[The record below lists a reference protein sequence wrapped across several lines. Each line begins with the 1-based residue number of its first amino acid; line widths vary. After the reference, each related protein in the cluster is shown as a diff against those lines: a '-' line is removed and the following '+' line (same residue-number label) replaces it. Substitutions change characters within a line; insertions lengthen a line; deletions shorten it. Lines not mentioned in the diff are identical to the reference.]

1 MKFSSSCFCGNGRS
15 LKRQPFQFLIFSSLF
30 KYLGYEQWGW
40 GLYLSSSYGNTE
52 ILDAHKCAVYH
63 CTNCTEA
70 GGDEKGKI
78 PEIKPIT
85 DIKLRPTVKAWHE
98 GLSVKEEWQSFLEV
112 VAKAET
118 WTGHRF
124 FAWSIIGFDYEAQ
137 DGVLCLRYVVDIIA
151 VHGFSCRLPVAWA
164 GSQFLDL
171 SKLGATMSLKDLG
184 EVCASLLGKSIQEP
198 GYNSSCPVLHHHG
211 GPHPRRW
218 DLSEPGSR
226 GCPCWKTAATEHE
239 GHLCESGT
247 LRCCGTVCRDLSVV
261 WLILSQT
268 WHKDLNGQ
276 ECKQLRF

>member
-1 MKFSSSCFCGNGRS
+1 
-15 LKRQPFQFLIFSSLF
+15 
-30 KYLGYEQWGW
+30 
-40 GLYLSSSYGNTE
+40 
-52 ILDAHKCAVYH
+52 
-63 CTNCTEA
+63 
-70 GGDEKGKI
+70 
-78 PEIKPIT
+78 
-85 DIKLRPTVKAWHE
+85 
-98 GLSVKEEWQSFLEV
+98 
-112 VAKAET
+112 
-118 WTGHRF
+118 
-124 FAWSIIGFDYEAQ
+124 
-137 DGVLCLRYVVDIIA
+137 
-151 VHGFSCRLPVAWA
+151 
-164 GSQFLDL
+164 
-171 SKLGATMSLKDLG
+171 MSLKDLG

-276 ECKQLRF
+276 ECKQLRFQKTQWKKQKREIAWRLEDSLLTIQYLKQTNKQKNYRPTDFFIINCALSFKI